1 MLHLKETVMVIDSIF
16 IRPRDFPGE
25 SQPTNGV
32 MIATSLVERRGCE
45 HADRIVARP
54 ARSLLHVAIAQ
65 ARR

>member
-1 MLHLKETVMVIDSIF
+1 
-16 IRPRDFPGE
+16 
-25 SQPTNGV
+25 V

-65 ARR
+65 ASRSTHS